1 LGNIKT
7 DNIESENQTS
17 NKISTEKNNVNVNTY
32 GSLNDVVHHENINM
46 ENVTDTKNS
55 IGKAKTSE
63 TVNSDE
69 METSTNV
76 QPVEMVIKPRKQKYV
91 YFMIKTIP
99 TFAILFR

>member
-1 LGNIKT
+1 
-7 DNIESENQTS
+7 
-17 NKISTEKNNVNVNTY
+17 
-32 GSLNDVVHHENINM
+32 M

-76 QPVEMVIKPRKQKYV
+76 EPVEMVIKPRKQKYV
-91 YFMIKTIP
+91 SFRLSLSSNSS
-99 TFAILFR
+99 LFRSTKF